1 MDAKRLWGLGGGL
14 RTALI
19 AGSVAALVG
28 AGGGFAASSAY
39 ITGAQVKNG
48 SLKGADIRNGSLT
61 GADIKNRSIGIRDL
75 SPAAVRQLR
84 GKPGPSGP
92 PGLAGPQGA
101 AGGFDPAKTQTVI
114 GPEVYVPAGGLEFN
128 INAYCPPGTAVLG
141 GGFFSNIAK
150 ASRSAPTPG
159 GWNVFV
165 YNDTT
170 ADVTAQAYVVCGL
183 P

>member
-1 MDAKRLWGLGGGL
+1 MDGRRLWRLSGSL

-28 AGGGFAASSAY
+28 AGGGFAASTAY
-39 ITGAQVKNG
+39 ITSAQVK
-48 SLKGADIRNGSLT
+48 NGSLT
-61 GADIKNRSIGIRDL
+61 GADIKDRSIGIRDL

-84 GKPGPSGP
+84 GQRGPAGPS
-92 PGLAGPQGA
+92 GLAGPQGVP
-101 AGGFDPAKTQTVI
+101 GGFDPGKTQTVI
-114 GPEVYVPAGGLEFN
+114 GPEVYVPAGALEFN
-128 INAYCPPGTAVLG
+128 INAYCPPGAAPLG
-141 GGFFSNIAK
+141 GGFFSSIAK

-165 YNDTT
+165 YNDTS
-170 ADVTAQAYVVCGL
+170 ADVNAQAYVVCGL